1 MAIDALT
8 SSGIDALVSSYTL
21 TEQNRAITPLSTR
34 KSKYQDLITGYST
47 INSKLDSL
55 NALLKDLKSAGSSS
69 LFVPTMTAALSN
81 SSFMTASATSTAT
94 AGSYTMR
101 VQQLA
106 KADITVSKQDI
117 STGAKLANGTYNF
130 QIVSGSTTKDV
141 SVIIDDTVTDF
152 KGSLQKIKDA
162 INSQASDI
170 VSAAAFSPDSA
181 NSRLAITAK
190 NMGMD
195 NQIVLQEKDATSA
208 SVLSY
213 LGYTL
218 NAGTP
223 PTVDRDSVIND
234 GSSGYIYDASLL
246 NAKFQFNGMDI
257 QRNSNVVSDLVE
269 GVTFSL
275 TAEMK
280 DTDPS
285 VNVSISGTTSSIK
298 SKITDFVSKF
308 NDVYT
313 YVKTNSSTSTVAR
326 GKFTGD
332 ATAISLMNGL
342 TNAAYTRVAGI
353 PDGKLGRLADLG
365 ITFTAD
371 GGLTISDSAKLE
383 SKIAN
388 NLSEVEAVFNSDNG
402 VASKLY
408 NLVNPYLG
416 ADGYLTKI
424 NASYNNTI
432 TDLSNKITAAQT
444 RIDKSAEILRNK
456 YNDLQTQLASLL
468 TTSSWF
474 SSTASSDSS
483 SYF

>member
-8 SSGIDALVSSYTL
+8 SSGIDSLVSSYVL
-21 TEQNRAITPLSTR
+21 TEQNRAITPLDTR

-55 NALLKDLKSAGSSS
+55 KSLLNNLKATGSSS
-69 LFVPTMTAALSN
+69 LFVPSMTATLSN
-81 SSFMTASATSTAT
+81 SSFMTATAASTAS

-106 KADITVSKQDI
+106 KADITVSKQDA
-117 STGAKLANGTYNF
+117 SSAAKLANGTYNF
-130 QIVSGSTTKDV
+130 QIVSGTSTKDI
-141 SVIIDDTVTDF
+141 SVTIDDTVTDF
-152 KGSLQKIKDA
+152 KSSLQKIKDA
-162 INSQASDI
+162 INSQAADT
-170 VSAAAFSPDSA
+170 VSAAAFSPDSTS
-181 NSRLAITAK
+181 SRLSITAK

-195 NQIVLQEKDATSA
+195 NQIILQEKDTTSA
-208 SVLSY
+208 ALLSY
-213 LGYTL
+213 LGYSL

-223 PTVDRDSVIND
+223 PAVDRDSVIND

-246 NAKFQFNGMDI
+246 NAKLQFNGMDI
-257 QRNSNVVSDLVE
+257 QRNTNVVSDLVE
-269 GVTFSL
+269 GITFSL

-280 DTDPS
+280 DTDPNI
-285 VNVSISGTTSSIK
+285 NVSVAGTTSSIK

-308 NDVYT
+308 NDVYS
-313 YVKTNSSTSTVAR
+313 YVKINSSTSSVAR

-332 ATAISLMNGL
+332 ATAISLMSGL
-342 TNAAYTRVAGI
+342 TQAAYTRVAGI
-353 PDGKLGRLADLG
+353 PDGKLGRLAELG
-365 ITFTAD
+365 ITFTSD
-371 GGLTISDSAKLE
+371 GGLTVSDSSKLD

-388 NLSEVEAVFNSDNG
+388 NLSEVEAIFNSDNG

-416 ADGYLTKI
+416 SDGYLAKI
-424 NASYNNTI
+424 NSSYNNTI
-432 TDLSNKITAAQT
+432 TELSSKITAAQT
-444 RIDKSAEILRNK
+444 RIDKSADILRNK
-456 YNDLQTQLASLL
+456 YNDLQSQLAALL

-474 SSTASSDSS
+474 SSTASSDSG